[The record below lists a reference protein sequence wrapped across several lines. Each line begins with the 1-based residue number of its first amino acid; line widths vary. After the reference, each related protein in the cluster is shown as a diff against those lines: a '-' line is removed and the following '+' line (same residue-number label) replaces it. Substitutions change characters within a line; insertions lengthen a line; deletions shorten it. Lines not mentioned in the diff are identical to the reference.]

1 LAGNSAMLRW
11 GRMPRHNMLGLERFS
26 SVNSLPQSGLCSRG
40 LRCAPTPGTLPTRV
54 RVAHDECISF
64 AIGAKRIAP
73 LLGGIADND

>member
-1 LAGNSAMLRW
+1 
-11 GRMPRHNMLGLERFS
+11 
-26 SVNSLPQSGLCSRG
+26 